1 MISNIS
7 ITIVPPII
15 QPNLLAAVGQ
25 DDVVQNRTAPRA
37 GHLCEFELRPIAV
50 SMDQELFCSRAANA
64 VWAD

>member
-7 ITIVPPII
+7 VTIVPPII

-25 DDVVQNRTAPRA
+25 DDVVRNRTTPRA

-50 SMDQELFCSRAANA
+50 SMDQEILKPRCRRS
-64 VWAD
+64 VG